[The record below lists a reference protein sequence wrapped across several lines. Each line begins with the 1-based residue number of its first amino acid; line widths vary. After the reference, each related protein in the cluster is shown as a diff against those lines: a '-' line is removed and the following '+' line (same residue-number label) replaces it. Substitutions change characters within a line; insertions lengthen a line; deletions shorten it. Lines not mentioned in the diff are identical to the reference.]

1 MECNDEQLMEYLTDK
16 IVTDTLAIAPHV
28 NAERMLMVLAK
39 FDEAVPYSSQLELY
53 NTMGQ
58 PEAITLPTG
67 HKTAA
72 AYIFYVRSRVLEFF
86 DRKLS
91 AASESGT
98 AAISPDHCNGVF
110 AVQE

>member
-1 MECNDEQLMEYLTDK
+1 
-16 IVTDTLAIAPHV
+16 
-28 NAERMLMVLAK
+28 VLAK
-39 FDEAVPYSSQLELY
+39 FDEAVPYASQLELY

-67 HKTAA
+67 HITAA
-72 AYIFYVRSRVLEFF
+72 AYIFYLRSRVLEFF

-91 AASESGT
+91 EASESVT
-98 AAISPDHCNGVF
+98 AAVSPDHCDEVF